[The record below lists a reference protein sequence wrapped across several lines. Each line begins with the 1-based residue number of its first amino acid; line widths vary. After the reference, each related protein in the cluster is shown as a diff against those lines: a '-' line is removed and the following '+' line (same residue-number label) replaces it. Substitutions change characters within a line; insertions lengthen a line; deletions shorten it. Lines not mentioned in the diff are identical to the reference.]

1 MGPCHPA
8 DSQSHA
14 GSLGHQF
21 QSNLETPAKLPPL
34 NHFFFFQKE
43 TFSAIS
49 TLTIPVLNLLQ
60 GGIHLLD
67 DPAHSDLIQLGLLCT
82 LWSCIKLNPH
92 IGAAEGNPVV
102 PAHLQQVAIP
112 LRTTPSPSSW
122 IKGQDKT
129 MCIHVSHPTAILLLS
144 LWLSEPSLL
153 QGESNK
159 TENKNVENSM
169 APQ

>member
-1 MGPCHPA
+1 MPPCWQPEPCWFPWTPISKQPG
-8 DSQSHA
+8 DTCKTSSTQS
-14 GSLGHQF
+14 L
-21 QSNLETPAKLPPL
+21 
-34 NHFFFFQKE
+34 FFFQKE
-43 TFSAIS
+43 TFSAVS

-67 DPAHSDLIQLGLLCT
+67 DPARSDLSQLGLLCT
-82 LWSCIKLNPH
+82 LWSCIKLNPR

-129 MCIHVSHPTAILLLS
+129 MCTHVSHPTAILLLS

-153 QGESNK
+153 QGESNR